1 MNFKLTL
8 SYDGSNFSGWQ
19 IQPDERT
26 IQNEIQIAIQNIF
39 HNKDIKLYGS
49 GRTDSGVHA
58 INQTANFLIENT
70 NMSEKQIID
79 AINSKVSR
87 DIYVLDCQKIDEGF
101 NSRYSA
107 INREYLYKISRKYS
121 PFLRKYSWYQNY
133 TIDFNKLKECSEI
146 ILGEHDFSNF
156 CKSISLQEK
165 NFCNISKSIW
175 KINDDT
181 ISYRV
186 RSNRFLHH
194 MVRML
199 VGTMVEVSKNRI
211 TLEEF
216 NSMIKNPN
224 TNKKVITAPAL
235 GLYLYKV
242 YY

>member
-1 MNFKLTL
+1 MNFKLTI
-8 SYDGSNFSGWQ
+8 SYDGSDFSGWQ
-19 IQPDERT
+19 IQPNERT
-26 IQNEIQIAIQNIF
+26 IQDEIQTAIQNIF
-39 HNKDIKLYGS
+39 QNKDIKLYGS

-58 INQTANFLIENT
+58 IEQTANFLVKDS
-70 NMSEKQIID
+70 NMNEKQIVS
-79 AINSKVSR
+79 AINSKISK
-87 DIYVLDCQKIDEGF
+87 DIYILDCKKMNEDF

-107 INREYLYKISRKYS
+107 VNREYLYRISRNFS

-133 TIDFNKLKECSEI
+133 SLDINKLKECSEI

-165 NFCNISKSIW
+165 NLCIISKSIW
-175 KINDDT
+175 KITDDT
-181 ISYRV
+181 ISYKV

-211 TLEEF
+211 TVKEF
-216 NSMIKNPN
+216 NSMIKNPS

>member
-8 SYDGSNFSGWQ
+8 SYDGSDFSGWQ

-87 DIYVLDCQKIDEGF
+87 DIYVLDCQKIDEDF

-133 TIDFNKLKECSEI
+133 SIDFNKLKECSAI

-175 KINDDT
+175 EINDNT
-181 ISYRV
+181 IFYRV

>member
-1 MNFKLTL
+1 MNFKLTI

-19 IQPDERT
+19 IQPNERT
-26 IQNEIQIAIQNIF
+26 VQYEIQNAIKEIFQK
-39 HNKDIKLYGS
+39 KDIKLYGS

-70 NMSEKQIID
+70 NMNEKQIVD

-87 DIYVLDCQKIDEGF
+87 DIYILDCQKTNENF

-107 INREYLYKISRKYS
+107 KNREYLYKISRKYT
-121 PFLRKYSWYQNY
+121 PFIRKYTWYQNY
-133 TIDFNKLKECSEI
+133 SLDFHKLQECSEI

-175 KINDDT
+175 EITEDTFFYKIK
-181 ISYRV
+181 
-186 RSNRFLHH
+186 SNRFLHH

-211 TLEEF
+211 TVEDF
-216 NSMIKNPN
+216 YNMINNPN
-224 TNKKVITAPAL
+224 ANKKIVTSPAL

-242 YY
+242 DY

>member
-165 NFCNISKSIW
+165 NLCSISKSIW
-175 KINDDT
+175 EITDDT

-211 TLEEF
+211 TIEEF
-216 NSMIKNPN
+216 KSMIKNPSA
-224 TNKKVITAPAL
+224 NKKVITAPAL

>member
-26 IQNEIQIAIQNIF
+26 IQNEIQIAIQDIF

>member
-1 MNFKLTL
+1 MNFKLTI
-8 SYDGSNFSGWQ
+8 SYDGSDFSGWQ

-26 IQNEIQIAIQNIF
+26 IQNEIQIAVQDIF

-87 DIYVLDCQKIDEGF
+87 DIYVLDCQKISEDF

-107 INREYLYKISRKYS
+107 VNREYLYKISRKYS
-121 PFLRKYSWYQNY
+121 PFLRKHSWYQSYNLD
-133 TIDFNKLKECSEI
+133 INKLKECSEI
-146 ILGEHDFSNF
+146 ILGKHDFSNF

-175 KINDDT
+175 EINDDT

-224 TNKKVITAPAL
+224 TKKKVITAPAL

>member
-1 MNFKLTL
+1 MNFKLTI

-19 IQPDERT
+19 IQPDDRT
-26 IQNEIQIAIQNIF
+26 VQNEIQIAIQEIF
-39 HNKDIKLYGS
+39 QNKDIKLYGS

-70 NMSEKQIID
+70 NMTEKQIIN
-79 AINSKVSR
+79 AINSKINR
-87 DIYVLDCQKIDEGF
+87 DIHVLNCEKINESF

-107 INREYLYKISRKYS
+107 VNREYLYRISTKYS
-121 PFLRKYSWYQNY
+121 PFLRKYSWYQSY
-133 TIDFNKLKECSEI
+133 SIDISKLKECSDI

-175 KINDDT
+175 EITDDT

-211 TLEEF
+211 KIEEF
-216 NSMIKNPN
+216 SSMIKKPN
-224 TNKKVITAPAL
+224 ANKKVITAPAL

>member
-8 SYDGSNFSGWQ
+8 SYDGSDFSGWQ

-87 DIYVLDCQKIDEGF
+87 DIYVLDCQKIDEDF

-133 TIDFNKLKECSEI
+133 SIDFNKLKECSAI

-175 KINDDT
+175 EINDDT
-181 ISYRV
+181 IFYRV

>member
-19 IQPDERT
+19 IQPEERT

>member
-19 IQPDERT
+19 IQPEERT
-26 IQNEIQIAIQNIF
+26 IQNEIQIAIQDIF